1 MAHVKVSEAGHEGDL
16 MSEFDEA
23 NMKTGGYL
31 EPTVDQKWKFNTE
44 PDTETVRRFKS
55 STSVSRRSSKR
66 TDY

>member
-44 PDTETVRRFKS
+44 PDTETA
-55 STSVSRRSSKR
+55 
-66 TDY
+66 